1 MDTPVWAERV
11 AHGDVDMATENA
23 VLIETAGDADVM
35 WVLLLIV
42 GTSSLLGA

>member
-1 MDTPVWAERV
+1 
-11 AHGDVDMATENA
+11 